1 MGRVIAE
8 ISMSADGIVAGPD
21 TSTEHRL
28 GKDGD
33 LLHGW
38 MFEGT
43 AADAEVAGRLFDGTG
58 AFVVGRSMFDVGVDP
73 WGADGT
79 FKKPVFV
86 VTNRPHEPV
95 VKGPTT
101 FTFVTEGPESALR
114 QAKAAAGEDN
124 VVLMG
129 GGTTLRQFLLAGL
142 VDELRLHVVPL
153 LFGAGVRLFDAET
166 GKHVQLER
174 TAVHETPNATHLTFR
189 VRNQTSKS

>member
-33 LLHGW
+33 LLHEW

-43 AADAEVAGRLFDGTG
+43 DAEAGFAAKLFEGTG
-58 AFVVGRSMFDVGVDP
+58 AFVVGRSMFDMGVDP
-73 WGADGT
+73 WGDDGT

-101 FTFVTEGPESALR
+101 FTFVTDGVESALR
-114 QAKAAAGEDN
+114 QAKAAAGAEN

-153 LFGAGVRLFDAET
+153 LFGAGVRLFDAEV
-166 GKHVQLER
+166 GAHVKLER
-174 TAVHETPNATHLTFR
+174 TEVEATPNATHLTFR
-189 VRNQTSKS
+189 VLNSQR

>member
-1 MGRVIAE
+1 MTVIAE

-21 TSTEHRL
+21 TSAEHRL

-33 LLHGW
+33 LLHDWLFG
-38 MFEGT
+38 GT
-43 AADAEVAGRLFDGTG
+43 DADAGVAARLFDGTG
-58 AFVVGRSMFDVGVDP
+58 AFVVGRTMFDVGVEP
-73 WGADGT
+73 WGDDGT

-101 FTFVTEGPESALR
+101 FTFVTDGPESALR
-114 QAKAAAGEDN
+114 QAKAAAGADN

-129 GGTTLRQFLLAGL
+129 GGTTLRQYLLAGV

-153 LFGAGVRLFDAET
+153 LFGAGVRLFDAEVGAHVKLQRT
-166 GKHVQLER
+166 GVE
-174 TAVHETPNATHLTFR
+174 ETPNATHLTFR
-189 VRNQTSKS
+189 VLN

>member
-8 ISMSADGIVAGPD
+8 ISVSADGIVAGPD

-33 LLHGW
+33 LLHEW

-43 AADAEVAGRLFDGTG
+43 DADGALAAQLFDGTG

-73 WGADGT
+73 WGDDGT

-101 FTFVTEGPESALR
+101 FTFVTDGVESALR
-114 QAKAAAGEDN
+114 QAKAAAGEEN

-129 GGTTLRQFLLAGL
+129 GGTTLRQFLLAGV

-153 LFGAGVRLFDAET
+153 LFGAGVRLFDAEV
-166 GKHVQLER
+166 GEHVKLER

-189 VRNQTSKS
+189 VLN

>member
-1 MGRVIAE
+1 MGKVIAE

-21 TSTEHRL
+21 TSAEHRL

-33 LLHGW
+33 LLHEW
-38 MFEGT
+38 MFEGSD
-43 AADAEVAGRLFDGTG
+43 ADTEVSARLFDGTG
-58 AFVVGRSMFDVGVDP
+58 AFVVGRTMFDVGVDP
-73 WGADGT
+73 WGDDGT

-101 FTFVTEGPESALR
+101 FTFVTDGPESALR
-114 QAKAAAGEDN
+114 QARAAAGEDN

-129 GGTTLRQFLLAGL
+129 GGTTLRQYLLAGL

-153 LFGAGVRLFDAET
+153 LFGAGVRLFDAEV
-166 GKHVQLER
+166 GAHVRLER
-174 TAVHETPNATHLTFR
+174 TAVAETPNATHLTFR
-189 VRNQTSKS
+189 VLR

>member
-33 LLHGW
+33 LLHEW

-43 AADAEVAGRLFDGTG
+43 DTEAGFAAQLFEGTG
-58 AFVVGRSMFDVGVDP
+58 AFVVGRSMFDMGVDP
-73 WGADGT
+73 WGDDGT

-101 FTFVTEGPESALR
+101 FTFVTDGVAGALR
-114 QAKAAAGEDN
+114 QAKAAAGDEN

-129 GGTTLRQFLLAGL
+129 GGTTLRQYLLAGL

-153 LFGAGVRLFDAET
+153 LFGAGVRLFDAEV
-166 GKHVQLER
+166 GAHVKLER

-189 VRNQTSKS
+189 VVN

>member
-33 LLHGW
+33 LLHEW

-43 AADAEVAGRLFDGTG
+43 DTEAGFAAKLFEGTG
-58 AFVVGRSMFDVGVDP
+58 AFVVGRSMFDMGVDP
-73 WGADGT
+73 WGEDGT

-101 FTFVTEGPESALR
+101 FTFVTDGVESALR
-114 QAKAAAGEDN
+114 QARAAAGEEN

-129 GGTTLRQFLLAGL
+129 GGTTLRQFLLAGV

-153 LFGAGVRLFDAET
+153 LFGAGVRLFDAEV
-166 GKHVQLER
+166 GAHVKLER
-174 TAVHETPNATHLTFR
+174 TAVEQTPNATHLTFR
-189 VRNQTSKS
+189 VLNQA

>member
-1 MGRVIAE
+1 MGNVIAE

-21 TSTEHRL
+21 TSTDHRL
-28 GKDGD
+28 GRDGN
-33 LLHGW
+33 LLHDW

-43 AADAEVAGRLFDGTG
+43 EADAAVAAKLFDGTG
-58 AFVVGRSMFDVGVDP
+58 AFVVGRSMFDVGVEP
-73 WGADGT
+73 WGDDGT

-101 FTFVTEGPESALR
+101 FTFVTDGLESTLR
-114 QAKAAAGEDN
+114 QAKAAAGEEN
-124 VVLMG
+124 VLLMG

-153 LFGAGVRLFDAET
+153 LFGTGVRLFDAET
-166 GKHVQLER
+166 GRHVRLER
-174 TAVHETPNATHLTFR
+174 TAVQETPNATHLTYR
-189 VRNQTSKS
+189 VLN

>member
-21 TSTEHRL
+21 TSSEHRL

-33 LLHGW
+33 LLHEW
-38 MFEGT
+38 LFEGT
-43 AADAEVAGRLFDGTG
+43 DAEREVGAKLFDGAG

-73 WGADGT
+73 WGDDGT

-101 FTFVTEGPESALR
+101 FTFVTGGPEAALQ
-114 QAKAAAGEDN
+114 QAKAAAGAEN

-129 GGTTLRQFLLAGL
+129 GGTTLRQFLRAGL

-153 LFGAGVRLFDAET
+153 LFGAGVRLFDAEVSE
-166 GKHVQLER
+166 HVRLER
-174 TAVHETPNATHLTFR
+174 TAVRETPNATHLTFR
-189 VRNQTSKS
+189 VLN

>member
-28 GKDGD
+28 GRDGD

-43 AADAEVAGRLFDGTG
+43 EADAEVAGRLFDGTG

-73 WGADGT
+73 WGDDGT

-101 FTFVTEGPESALR
+101 FTFVTDGLESALR
-114 QAKAAAGEDN
+114 QAQAAAGEEN

-142 VDELRLHVVPL
+142 VDELRLHLAPVLLGSGTPL
-153 LFGAGVRLFDAET
+153 FTGSAPRELRQVHVRAS
-166 GKHVQLER
+166 GR
-174 TAVHETPNATHLTFR
+174 ATHVTYR
-189 VRNQTSKS
+189 VD

>member
-21 TSTEHRL
+21 TSTDHRL

-43 AADAEVAGRLFDGTG
+43 
-58 AFVVGRSMFDVGVDP
+58 
-73 WGADGT
+73 
-79 FKKPVFV
+79 
-86 VTNRPHEPV
+86 
-95 VKGPTT
+95 
-101 FTFVTEGPESALR
+101 
-114 QAKAAAGEDN
+114 
-124 VVLMG
+124 
-129 GGTTLRQFLLAGL
+129 
-142 VDELRLHVVPL
+142 DELRLHVVPL

-166 GKHVQLER
+166 GEHVQLER

-189 VRNQTSKS
+189 VWN

>member
-8 ISMSADGIVAGPD
+8 ISVSVDGIVAGPD
-21 TSTEHRL
+21 TSADHRL
-28 GKDGD
+28 GKDGG
-33 LLHGW
+33 LLHDW

-43 AADAEVAGRLFDGTG
+43 DADHEVAGRLFDGTG
-58 AFVVGRSMFDVGVDP
+58 AFVVGRSMFDVGEEP
-73 WGADGT
+73 WGDDGT

-101 FTFVTEGPESALR
+101 FTFVTDGLESALR
-114 QAKAAAGEDN
+114 QAKAAAGDDN

-153 LFGAGVRLFDAET
+153 LFGTGVRLFDAET
-166 GKHVQLER
+166 GKHVKLER

-189 VRNQTSKS
+189 VLNQTRNA

>member
-33 LLHGW
+33 LLHEW

-43 AADAEVAGRLFDGTG
+43 EAEAGFAAKLFEGTG
-58 AFVVGRSMFDVGVDP
+58 AFVVGRSMFDMGVDP
-73 WGADGT
+73 WGEDGT

-101 FTFVTEGPESALR
+101 FTFVTDGVESALR
-114 QAKAAAGEDN
+114 QAKAAAGDEN

-153 LFGAGVRLFDAET
+153 LFGAGVRLFDAEV
-166 GKHVQLER
+166 GAHVKLER
-174 TAVHETPNATHLTFR
+174 TAVQETPNATHLTFR
-189 VRNQTSKS
+189 VLN